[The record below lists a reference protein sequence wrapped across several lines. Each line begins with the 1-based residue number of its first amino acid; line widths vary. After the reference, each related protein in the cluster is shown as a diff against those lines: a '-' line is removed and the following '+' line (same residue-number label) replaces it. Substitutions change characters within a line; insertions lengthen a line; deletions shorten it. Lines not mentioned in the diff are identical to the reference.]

1 MKKWIGRLVGTIV
14 LVAIVGLGLFFAIGP
29 AQIEKGMN
37 TVTDPG
43 PYTVSDRAEALHKTL
58 IVADLHSDSLL
69 WNRDLLTYG
78 DYGHVDVPRLQ
89 TGNVAI
95 QAFTAVTKSPR
106 GQNFDSN
113 TGDTDNITLLAMM
126 QRWPKATWSSL
137 KERALYQAEK
147 LHEVQAR
154 SNGGLSIIKT
164 QKDLAAFLKRRE
176 DNPDLVSG
184 FLGIEGAHP
193 LEGDLANV
201 DVLFD
206 AGYRMFGITHFFDN
220 ELGGSAHGVSK
231 AGLTDFGRDVVTRM
245 EELEIM
251 VDVAH
256 SSPAVVDD
264 ILAMAT
270 RPVLLSHGGVKG
282 TCDNVRNLSDDHLR
296 GIARTGGVIGI
307 AFFPTATCG
316 EGVRDIAKAIR
327 YTADLVGVDHVAL
340 GSDYDGSVS
349 VPFDISGIAKITEAL
364 IEFDFNDEEIGQIM
378 GGNVARL
385 LSEALPKG

>member
-1 MKKWIGRLVGTIV
+1 MKKWIGRLIGLVV
-14 LVAIVGLGLFFAIGP
+14 LVALVGLGLVLAIGP
-29 AQIEKGMN
+29 AQVEKGMN
-37 TVTDPG
+37 TVAEPG
-43 PYTVSDRAEALHKTL
+43 PYTVTERAEALHKTL

-89 TGNVAI
+89 AGNVAI
-95 QAFTAVTKSPR
+95 QAFTVVTKSPR

-126 QRWPKATWSSL
+126 QRWPTRTWSSL

-147 LHEVQAR
+147 LHDIAAQ
-154 SNGGLSIIKT
+154 SNGRLTIVKT
-164 QKDLAAFLKRRE
+164 QKDLKDFLKRRE
-176 DNPDLVSG
+176 DNPELVAG
-184 FLGIEGAHP
+184 FLGMEGAHP
-193 LEGDLANV
+193 LEGDIANV

-231 AGLTDFGRDVVTRM
+231 AGLTDFGREVVKRM
-245 EELEIM
+245 EELEIT

-256 SSPAVVDD
+256 SSPAVIDD

-296 GIARTGGVIGI
+296 GIAKTGGVIGI

-316 EGVRDIAKAIR
+316 DGVRDIAKAIR

-340 GSDYDGSVS
+340 GSDYDGSVA

-364 IEFDFNDEEIGQIM
+364 MEFNFTDEEIGRIM
-378 GGNVARL
+378 GGNVARF
-385 LSEALPKG
+385 LSENLPKG